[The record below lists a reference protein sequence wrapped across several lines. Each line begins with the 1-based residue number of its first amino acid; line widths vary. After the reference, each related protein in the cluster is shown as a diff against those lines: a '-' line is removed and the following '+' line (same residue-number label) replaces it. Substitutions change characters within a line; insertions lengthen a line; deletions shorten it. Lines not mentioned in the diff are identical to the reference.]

1 MKAAVTKAQ
10 LGKKM
15 FDKQAAFLF
24 SKVGFY
30 ASWSWDLPME
40 LLEMDCSS
48 LDAGLVNWGIDF
60 RTVMVFCSIVLLF
73 SESVVFW
80 PFCS

>member
-1 MKAAVTKAQ
+1 MKAAVTKTQ

-30 ASWSWDLPME
+30 AS
-40 LLEMDCSS
+40 
-48 LDAGLVNWGIDF
+48 
-60 RTVMVFCSIVLLF
+60 
-73 SESVVFW
+73 
-80 PFCS
+80 